1 MEIMTCFAKA
11 NLKAKEQV
19 LSELMQDF
27 SSSSVDI
34 RHDDIS
40 AATLKWMI
48 LCNRNDTV
56 YLREKSFAEVIASP
70 GGSCSKK
77 RRSSSSSP
85 VGNSGG
91 GSMTLRS
98 ADNSPAANSEGVAG
112 TDPQD
117 ADSAPSPKS

>member
-1 MEIMTCFAKA
+1 LGDYPYFTNKYGGGKMEIMTCFAKA

-56 YLREKSFAEVIASP
+56 YLREKSFAE
-70 GGSCSKK
+70 GST
-77 RRSSSSSP
+77 
-85 VGNSGG
+85 N
-91 GSMTLRS
+91 THIYTILIHFTHTYIQ
-98 ADNSPAANSEGVAG
+98 N
-112 TDPQD
+112 TH
-117 ADSAPSPKS
+117 